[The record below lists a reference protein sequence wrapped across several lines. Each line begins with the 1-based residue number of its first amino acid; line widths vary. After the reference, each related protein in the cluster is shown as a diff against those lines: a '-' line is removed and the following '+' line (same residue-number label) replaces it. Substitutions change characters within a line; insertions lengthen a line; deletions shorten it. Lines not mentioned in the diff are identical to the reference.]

1 MTLQSVVRKVALIT
15 GANKGIGLEV
25 AHRLGR
31 QGMTALVGARC
42 GAGTRSRRG
51 SSIRRHQRLLHPAR
65 YDHPGHYRSGGT
77 LN

>member
-1 MTLQSVVRKVALIT
+1 MALQSVVRKVALIT
-15 GANKGIGLEV
+15 GANQGIGLEV
-25 AHRLGR
+25 ARRPSR

-51 SSIRRHQRLLHPAR
+51 SLIRRHQRLLHPAL
-65 YDHPGHYRSGGT
+65 YDQPGHYRSGGT